1 MIVKKYEQVL
11 TVNDVAYTYF
21 DIKAAIDNIDTLPY
35 ALRILAEGIIRNF
48 DGSKFTQEHLSML
61 QNYDGKTLDSGE
73 IPFKPSRV
81 ILQDFT
87 GVPAVV
93 DLAAM
98 RDSVNKLGGNPQLI
112 NPEVAVDLVIDH
124 SLQVDFSGSKQALE
138 MNAKREFERNRER
151 YEFLKWATESFENFR
166 VVPPATGIIHQVN
179 IEYLSDVVNVKDNV
193 LLPDTVFGTDS
204 HTTMINGLGV
214 LGWGVGGIEAE
225 AAILGE
231 ASYFPMPE
239 VIGVR
244 FVGKLNPLATA
255 TDLALTMTK
264 ILRDQHVVGKFVE
277 YFGPGLAS
285 LTLADRATVANMAP
299 EYGATCG
306 YFPIDQET
314 LDYLTKTN
322 RDAELISRVETYAK
336 ANHLFYDETKEPVY
350 NQVIE
355 VDLATIETYLSGPK
369 RPQDLIPLGEMASEF
384 DTFSKSITSQAA
396 DDASLVNEGD
406 IVIAAI
412 TSCTNTS
419 NPYVMMMAGL
429 LAKNAV
435 DKGLTVPKTVKTSLA
450 PGSKV
455 VTAYLEKAGLIEPL
469 AALGFDVVGYG
480 CTTCIGNS
488 GPLDDAVSE
497 SIIDQD
503 LLVTSVLSGNRNF
516 EGRIHPLVKANYLAS
531 PPLVVAYAIAGNVKK
546 DLTVEPLGTD
556 QTGQAVYLKDIMPDY
571 DTVKA
576 KVDQYVTRGLYETY
590 YAHIFDA
597 NDAWNNIKSS
607 KSETYPWDETST
619 YVANPPY
626 FDTLSLSEDTTHKP
640 LTNMRVLAKF
650 GDSVTTD
657 HISPAGNIAMKS
669 PAGEFLE
676 AAGVAPR
683 DFNSYGSRRGND
695 KVMTRGTFANIRIKN
710 LLTPGIEGGVTRYQ
724 DDVLPIYDAALKYK
738 ADHTPLVVLAGKDY
752 GMGSS
757 RDWAAKG
764 TNLLGIKVVIAE
776 SFERIHRSNLAMM
789 GLIPLQFLPGES
801 ADSLGLTGFETYEV
815 EMPENPEIGQLVTVH
830 ADDKTFQAR
839 LRFDSQADL
848 EYYANGGILQM
859 VIRKKVTNG

>member
-21 DIKAAIDNIDTLPY
+21 DIKSAIDNIDTLPY

-48 DGSKFTQEHLSML
+48 DGRKFTQEHLSML

-179 IEYLSDVVNVKDNV
+179 IEYLSDVVNVKENV

-264 ILRDQHVVGKFVE
+264 ILRDQNVVGKFVE

-322 RDAELISRVETYAK
+322 RDAGLISLVETYAK
-336 ANHLFYDETKEPVY
+336 TNHLFYDETNEPVY

-369 RPQDLIPLGEMASEF
+369 RPQDLIALGDMANEF
-384 DTFSKSITSQAA
+384 ETFSKGVTTKAA

-488 GPLDDAVSE
+488 GPLDDDVSE

-546 DLTVEPLGTD
+546 DLTIEPLGTD
-556 QTGQAVYLKDIMPDY
+556 QAGQPVYLKDIMPDY
-571 DTVKA
+571 ETVKA
-576 KVDQYVTRGLYETY
+576 KVDQYVTRSLYETY

-597 NDAWNNIKSS
+597 NEAWNAIKSS
-607 KSETYPWDETST
+607 KSETYPWDENST

-626 FDTLSLSEDTTHKP
+626 FDKLSLSEDKTHIQ
-640 LTNMRVLAKF
+640 LTNMRVLA
-650 GDSVTTD
+650 
-657 HISPAGNIAMKS
+657 
-669 PAGEFLE
+669 
-676 AAGVAPR
+676 
-683 DFNSYGSRRGND
+683 
-695 KVMTRGTFANIRIKN
+695 
-710 LLTPGIEGGVTRYQ
+710 
-724 DDVLPIYDAALKYK
+724 
-738 ADHTPLVVLAGKDY
+738 
-752 GMGSS
+752 
-757 RDWAAKG
+757 
-764 TNLLGIKVVIAE
+764 
-776 SFERIHRSNLAMM
+776 
-789 GLIPLQFLPGES
+789 
-801 ADSLGLTGFETYEV
+801 
-815 EMPENPEIGQLVTVH
+815 
-830 ADDKTFQAR
+830 
-839 LRFDSQADL
+839 
-848 EYYANGGILQM
+848 
-859 VIRKKVTNG
+859 

>member
-214 LGWGVGGIEAE
+214 LGWCVGGIEAE

-597 NDAWNNIKSS
+597 NEAWNNIKSS

-626 FDTLSLSEDTTHKP
+626 FDTLSLSEDATHQP

-815 EMPENPEIGQLVTVH
+815 EMPETPEIGQLVTVH

>member
-1 MIVKKYEQVL
+1 MKKYEQVL

-597 NDAWNNIKSS
+597 NEAWNNIKSS